1 VKYTRI
7 MRRFFVLTALF
18 ALSACGS
25 SDSSNSLAPTSVG
38 VYTVTE
44 LVVGTGAAA
53 ATGNTITVAYSG
65 WLYDTSKVDGKG
77 NQFDS
82 SASFQ
87 FVLGSTQLINGW
99 NTGILG
105 MKVGGRRR
113 LLLPPEYA
121 YGSGT
126 PNPAKIP
133 PNATLLFEVTLNSI
147 P

>member
-1 VKYTRI
+1 
-7 MRRFFVLTALF
+7 MRRFFVLTALL
-18 ALSACGS
+18 ALTACGS
-25 SDSSNSLAPTSVG
+25 DSSSNSLAPTSVG
-38 VYTVTE
+38 VYTVTD

-53 ATGNTITVAYSG
+53 VTGNNITVAYTG
-65 WLYDTSKVDGKG
+65 WLYDTSKADGKG

-82 SASFQ
+82 NPSFP
-87 FVLGSTQLINGW
+87 FTLGSPQLIAGW
-99 NTGILG
+99 NTGIVG

-126 PNPAKIP
+126 PDPTKIP